1 MSPIA
6 VEAGTNNNTSPRK
19 SDPMTPL
26 TPAMLGLTPAKEKN
40 LKELVH
46 VFKLVAD
53 ETRMRVLFYLCHTPE
68 LHVRAICELVGQSQP
83 AVSHHLALL
92 RVAGLIQ
99 SRRDGKHNYYRIVPR
114 RVRQILGNFFD
125 KMLESNTLDVDGAQL
140 KFQGKP

>member
-1 MSPIA
+1 MTPT
-6 VEAGTNNNTSPRK
+6 VGEAGNNNSK
-19 SDPMTPL
+19 SNSNEPL
-26 TPAMLGLTPAKEKN
+26 TPAKLGLTPNKEKS

-53 ETRMRVLFYLCHTPE
+53 ETRVRVLFYLCNTPE

-92 RVAGLIQ
+92 RVAGVIQ

-114 RVRQILGNFFD
+114 RVRQILGNVYD
-125 KMLESNTLDVDGAQL
+125 KLIEGNSIDIDGAAL
-140 KFQGKP
+140 KFVSK